1 MERMRQFTKEHLWIY
16 KVGEHIFRIGISDY
30 AQESLGVILFLN
42 LPEKGD
48 ALNEGEAFGDI
59 ESVKTV
65 SDLLSPVTGIV
76 TQVNEGLLDEPSRVN
91 SEPYECWLIEAEA
104 EAVADGLMDE
114 EAYHKYRESL

>member
-1 MERMRQFTKEHLWIY
+1 MRQYTKEHLWLF
-16 KVGEHIFRIGISDY
+16 KVGEGIFRIGISDY

-48 ALNEGEAFGDI
+48 ALNAGVTFGDI

-65 SDLLSPVTGIV
+65 SDLLSPVTGTV

-91 SEPYECWLIEAEA
+91 SKPYECWLIEAEA

-114 EAYHKYRESL
+114 EAYRRYRESL